1 MYTVRLV
8 EKRLDQLG
16 VDHTH
21 QIVQALVGIWNA
33 AEQGH
38 PAFSQIVQMQ
48 FIGHGQPGNL
58 RQVEGSKPDPD
69 THQGWTLRFC
79 RRPACKCHIA

>member
-1 MYTVRLV
+1 MNTVRLV
-8 EKRLDQLG
+8 EKCLDQLG
-16 VDHTH
+16 VDHTY
-21 QIVQALVGIWNA
+21 QIVQALIGIGNT

-69 THQGWTLRFC
+69 THQYGLGSFARNELSRTF
-79 RRPACKCHIA
+79 